1 MINNIFGGVHM
12 SNMMLPIAISN
23 RHVHLSQSDLEVL
36 FGKGF
41 ELTKMKDLSQ
51 PGQFAANEQV
61 DLVGPKRTISG
72 VRILGPARKTTQAEI
87 SVTDAFTL
95 GVAPVVKNS
104 GDLDGTPGIKLV
116 GPAGEVVLDKGC
128 IVASRHIHMHTS
140 DAENFGV
147 KDKAVVSIRTGGPRP
162 VVFENVLVRV
172 NPDYGLEM
180 HVDTDEGNAALLKNG
195 TMVELIK

>member
-1 MINNIFGGVHM
+1 M

-147 KDKAVVSIRTGGPRP
+147 KDKDVVSIRTGGPRP

>member
-1 MINNIFGGVHM
+1 M

-116 GPAGEVVLDKGC
+116 GPAGEVVLEKGC

-147 KDKAVVSIRTGGPRP
+147 KDKDVVSIRTGGPRP

>member
-1 MINNIFGGVHM
+1 M
-12 SNMMLPIAISN
+12 SNMMLPVAISN

-104 GDLDGTPGIKLV
+104 GDLEGTPGIKLV
-116 GPAGEVVLDKGC
+116 GPSGEVVLDRGC

-147 KDKAVVSIRTGGPRP
+147 KDKDVVSIRTGGPRP

-172 NPDYGLEM
+172 NTDYGLEM

-195 TMVELIK
+195 TMVELVK

>member
-1 MINNIFGGVHM
+1 M
-12 SNMMLPIAISN
+12 SNMMLPVAISN
-23 RHVHLSQSDLEVL
+23 RHVHLSQPDLEVL

-104 GDLDGTPGIKLV
+104 GDLEGTPGVKLV
-116 GPAGEVVLDKGC
+116 GPAGEVVMDRGC

-147 KDKAVVSIRTGGPRP
+147 KDKDVVSIRTGGPRS

-172 NPDYGLEM
+172 NTDYGLEM